1 MNRRLRK
8 KKRVGE
14 FQELGFEVGYHV
26 PDDWSDIRRE
36 EFLWEFLEHAIEA
49 NGLEAGGGGG
59 NPMNFF
65 VVSAKSR
72 GSATNGQREAVKRWL
87 SHQSAVTLGEVGPL
101 RDAWYGWD
109 E

>member
-14 FQELGFEVGYHV
+14 FQELGFEVTYRV
-26 PDDWSDIRRE
+26 PDDWSDERRE
-36 EFLWEFLEHAIEA
+36 EFLWQFLERAIEA
-49 NGLEAGGGGG
+49 NDLEAAGGGG
-59 NPMNFF
+59 NPWNFF
-65 VVSAKSR
+65 VGSAQSR
-72 GSATNGQREAVKRWL
+72 VSATNAQREAVKGWL